1 MSHLLSYLFV
11 FITIFLTVYSQI
23 VIKWQVLAAGPFP
36 ADSTERLWF
45 LARLLMNPWVITA
58 LAAGLLA
65 VVSWMAAMTKLD
77 LSHAYPFMS
86 LAFVLVLVLSAV
98 AFNEP
103 VTVPKLIG
111 LALITAGIIVGSQG

>member
-1 MSHLLSYLFV
+1 MSYLFV
-11 FITIFLTVYSQI
+11 FITVFLTVYSQI
-23 VIKWQVLAAGPFP
+23 VIKWQVLAAGAFP
-36 ADSTERLWF
+36 VELADRAWF
-45 LARLLMNPWVITA
+45 LGKLLVNPWVVSA

-86 LAFVLVLVLSAV
+86 LAFVLVLVLCAMV
-98 AFNEP
+98 FAEP
-103 VTVPKLIG
+103 VTAPKLIG